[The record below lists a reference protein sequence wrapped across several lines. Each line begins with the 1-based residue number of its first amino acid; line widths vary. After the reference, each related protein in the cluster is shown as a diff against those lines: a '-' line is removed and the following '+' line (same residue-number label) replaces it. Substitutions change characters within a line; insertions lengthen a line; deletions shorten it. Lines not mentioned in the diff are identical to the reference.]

1 MVNNYSFLCL
11 HFHRCKKITD
21 SINRLKKLEASSRF
35 LSVFTIYTLLCS
47 RHSLSSRENFNHL
60 LKRKDISNLPDEEL
74 LEHYKISGESS
85 YFGVLYNRYTPLIY
99 GLCLKYLQNA
109 DKAQDAVMQ
118 IFEDTLPKVCQ
129 YEIRV
134 FRTWIYSVAKNHC
147 LQILRKDQKEIT
159 VDFSIFVMESD
170 DILHLLDEKSNDE
183 QRMQVLSRCIEKL
196 SEPQRLCIVNFFLEE
211 KSYADV
217 SEKTGYSVK
226 HVKSNI
232 QNGKRNLKICMEKQ
246 ERE

>member
-1 MVNNYSFLCL
+1 M
-11 HFHRCKKITD
+11 
-21 SINRLKKLEASSRF
+21 
-35 LSVFTIYTLLCS
+35 
-47 RHSLSSRENFNHL
+47 
-60 LKRKDISNLPDEEL
+60 LKRKDIANLPDEEL
-74 LEHYKISGESS
+74 LEQYRVSGESS
-85 YFGVLYNRYTPLIY
+85 YFGILYNRYTPLIY

-147 LQILRKDQKEIT
+147 LQILRKNQKEIT

-170 DILHLLDEKSNDE
+170 DILHLLDEKGNDE
-183 QRMQVLSRCIEKL
+183 QRMQALSRCVEKL